1 MRVIAQ
7 SEVASALPGL
17 LRDVESEAV
26 AIEND
31 GRQVAY
37 LVSPKEYATTRE
49 ARTKRLLE
57 ATAALQDE
65 IAKNVRKKGL
75 DLDELM
81 RDLDRKRA

>member
-1 MRVIAQ
+1 MRAIAQ
-7 SEVASALPGL
+7 TEIASALPGL
-17 LRDVESEAV
+17 LREVEKESV
-26 AIEND
+26 AIESD

-37 LVSPKEYATTRE
+37 LVSPREHATTRE
-49 ARTKRLLE
+49 AETKRLLE

-65 IAKNVRKKGL
+65 IAKNVREKGL

>member
-1 MRVIAQ
+1 MRAIAQ

-17 LRDVESEAV
+17 LRDVEREAV

-31 GRQVAY
+31 GCQVAY
-37 LVSPKEYATTRE
+37 LVSPQEYATTRE
-49 ARTKRLLE
+49 AKTKRLLD
-57 ATAALQDE
+57 ATVALQNE
-65 IAKNVRKKGL
+65 IAKNVREKGL